1 MSRYAIMKSQR
12 EKEREEIKMQ
22 YKKYDEWCLCEE
34 DKNELV
40 AEIEADEE
48 SRLWKVEELGDGTF
62 VVTWE
67 ALED

>member
-1 MSRYAIMKSQR
+1 
-12 EKEREEIKMQ
+12 MQ

-40 AEIEADEE
+40 ADIEADEE
-48 SRLWKVEELGDGTF
+48 CRLWKVEELGDGTF